1 MRAAVVLVA
10 AALISGCD
18 DRDHL
23 SKMTAQPDSPTET
36 HVLTIEP
43 LAIGPVAFF
52 QSYCARCHGD
62 FGWSFAQDFT
72 QRLTDDELHERVQ
85 EMVIGPAG
93 QSLGEREL
101 RALVD
106 LHKAIDAGDPGSFA
120 AHIVGGAIDALPE
133 TQDAETLLQG
143 CGAWAW
149 TDGSGRISGEI
160 DPRQ

>member
-1 MRAAVVLVA
+1 MKAAVVLIPAV
-10 AALISGCD
+10 LMLGCD
-18 DRDHL
+18 DRAPQSQKTAL
-23 SKMTAQPDSPTET
+23 SESIPET
-36 HVLTIEP
+36 DVLTIEP
-43 LAIGPVAFF
+43 LTISPVAFF

-62 FGWSFAQDFT
+62 FGWGFAQDFT

-149 TDGSGRISGEI
+149 TDASGRISGEI